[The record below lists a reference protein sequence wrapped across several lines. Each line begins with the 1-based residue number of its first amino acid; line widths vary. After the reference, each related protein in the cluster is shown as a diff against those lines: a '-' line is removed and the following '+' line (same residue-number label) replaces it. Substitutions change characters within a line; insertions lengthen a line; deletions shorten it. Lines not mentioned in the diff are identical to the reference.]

1 MENRGGGSVCV
12 RGGQRG
18 ETGSAGETDTGV
30 ALKKKECEERGK

>member
-1 MENRGGGSVCV
+1 MCQ
-12 RGGQRG
+12 GGQRG